1 MYETAILNFEE
12 EEIEIVKHKEKD
24 FLKTKFID
32 NYNLSN
38 IEFMTKKG
46 EFKIK

>member
-1 MYETAILNFEE
+1 MYETAILNFEKE
-12 EEIEIVKHKEKD
+12 EVEIVKHREKN
-24 FLKTKFID
+24 FLKTRFIEH
-32 NYNLSN
+32 YNLSN